1 MSKWIV
7 SFPDRLDAFL
17 AKEGRT
23 LSRAKA
29 QEAIE
34 KGLVMVNDEVTTK
47 AAFRLQEGDTVEME
61 EREEAKVSN
70 ADPVDLHLP
79 VLYEDDSCMI
89 IDKPAGVAV
98 HPGAG
103 MGPDE
108 KTLLNGIAF
117 LFAERFLPFSGD
129 SVLVHRLDR
138 ETTGCLLIAK
148 TAEAHLFLQKQ
159 FEDRTVKKEYLAL
172 VAGVPDPLSAVI
184 DASIGRSASDRTKM
198 TIYGSGKSRTATTTY
213 QTLQKTKDAAL
224 LVCELH
230 TGRTHQI
237 RVHLTSMGHPILGDG
252 TYTNQLS
259 DRVSDQYDIRELCL
273 HAWKLT
279 VATPDSKKPVSVTAP
294 LPQGFLASL
303 KKAGLNADSR

>member
-61 EREEAKVSN
+61 EMEAVKESDTEP
-70 ADPVDLHLP
+70 ADLHLP
-79 VLYEDDSCMI
+79 VLYEDDSCLI

-117 LFAERFLPFSGD
+117 LFAERKIPFSPD
-129 SVLVHRLDR
+129 AVLVHRLDR

-148 TAEAHLFLQKQ
+148 THEAHLFLQKQ
-159 FEDRTVKKEYLAL
+159 FEERTVKKQYLAL

-252 TYTNQLS
+252 TYTSQLS
-259 DRVSDQYDIRELCL
+259 ERVSDIYDIRDLCL

-279 VATPDSKKPVSVTAP
+279 IMTPKSKKPVSVTAP
-294 LPQGFLASL
+294 LPQSFISNL
-303 KKAGLNADSR
+303 KKAGLQVDIA